1 MNKIDEMLQNIAIPP
16 VCKAKQKFC
25 VERLADPART
35 MTEKLFAKNLPII
48 KGDRIAI
55 TCGSR
60 GIDRYA
66 ELVKATVDYLYA
78 RGAQPLLIPAMG
90 SHGGATAEGQKDILT
105 HYGITEE
112 AMGAPILSS
121 METVQIA
128 TTQRGLP
135 VYIDKN
141 AYEADGI
148 IILNRVKPHT
158 SFRGTY
164 ESGLVKMLAIGL
176 AKHKGA
182 EMTHFLRFENMAQN
196 IIDVGNLALENLK
209 IIGGIASIENGYN
222 KIADIFV
229 LNKEE
234 ILPQEPHILTK
245 AAALMPRLYLDKLDV
260 LIVEEIG
267 KEISGTGMDTNIIGR
282 FHTRAASGGPDI
294 TMLGI
299 LSLSEATGGNA
310 NGMGLA
316 DFCSRRLSDQIDFTT
331 SYINSLTSTAPGSS
345 KLPAVMNNDKQVL
358 QACLKLCGKQRT
370 EDIKLALI
378 KNTKY
383 LDQIYLSRTA
393 FMAVSE
399 PEQVE
404 KTGDYLAIPFD
415 EKGTLNLF

>member
-1 MNKIDEMLQNIAIPP
+1 MNKIDEMLQHITIPP
-16 VCKAKQKFC
+16 VCPVEQSFCAQK
-25 VERLADPART
+25 LAEPART
-35 MTEKLFAKNLPII
+35 LTKMLFAKDLPIK
-48 KGDRIAI
+48 KGERIAV

-60 GIDRYA
+60 GIDRYS
-66 ELVKATVDYLYA
+66 ELVKTTVDYLYA
-78 RGAQPLLIPAMG
+78 RGAQPILIPAMG
-90 SHGGATAEGQKDILT
+90 SHGGATAAGQKNILA

-112 AMGAPILSS
+112 AMGAPVLSS

-148 IILNRVKPHT
+148 ILLNRVKPHT

-176 AKHKGA
+176 AKQKGA

-196 IIDVGNLALENLK
+196 IIDVGSLALKKLK

-222 KIADIFV
+222 KIADLFV

-234 ILPQEPHILTK
+234 ILAQEPNILAK
-245 AAALMPRLYLDKLDV
+245 AAALMPRLYFDRLDV

-267 KEISGTGMDTNIIGR
+267 KEISGTGMDTNVIGR
-282 FHTRAASGGPDI
+282 FHTQAASGGPDI

-299 LSLSEATGGNA
+299 LSLTESTEGNA

-316 DFCSRRLSDQIDFTT
+316 DFCSRRLANKIDFTT

-345 KLPAVMNNDKQVL
+345 KMPAVMSNDKQVL
-358 QACLKLCGKQRT
+358 QACLKLCGKQQT

-383 LDQIYLSRTA
+383 LDRIYLSRSA
-393 FMAVSE
+393 LNAVTE
-399 PEQVE
+399 PQQV
-404 KTGDYLAIPFD
+404 KQAGDYFQLKFD
-415 EKGTLNLF
+415 ADSNLKLF

>member
-1 MNKIDEMLQNIAIPP
+1 MTKIDEMLQNIVIPP
-16 VCKAKQKFC
+16 VCKVEQKFC
-25 VERLADPART
+25 DQKLTDPARVL
-35 MTEKLFAKNLPII
+35 TEKLFAKSWRI
-48 KGDRIAI
+48 KKGARIAV

-66 ELVKATVDYLYA
+66 KLVKATVDYLYA
-78 RGAQPLLIPAMG
+78 REAQPILIPAMG
-90 SHGGATAEGQKDILT
+90 SHGGATAEGQKNILA
-105 HYGITEE
+105 HFGITEE

-141 AYEADGI
+141 AFEADGI
-148 IILNRVKPHT
+148 ILLNRVKPHT

-176 AKHKGA
+176 AKHRGA

-196 IIDVGNLALENLK
+196 IIDVGTLALKNLN
-209 IIGGIASIENGYN
+209 IIGGIATVENGYN
-222 KIADIFV
+222 KIAEILV
-229 LNKEE
+229 LNKDE
-234 ILPQEPHILTK
+234 ILPQEPHILAK
-245 AAALMPRLYLDKLDV
+245 AADLMPRLYLERLDV

-267 KEISGTGMDTNIIGR
+267 KEISGTGMDTNVIGR
-282 FHTRAASGGPDI
+282 FHTKAASGGPDI

-299 LSLSEATGGNA
+299 LSLTEATGGNA

-316 DFCSRRLSDQIDFTT
+316 DFCSRRLADEIDFTN

-345 KLPAVMNNDKQVL
+345 KMPAVMNNDKQVL
-358 QACLKLCGKQRT
+358 QACLKLCGKQQP
-370 EDIKLALI
+370 EDIMLGFI

-383 LDQIYLSRTA
+383 LDQIYLSRA
-393 FMAVSE
+393 ALNAVTE
-399 PEQVE
+399 PAQI
-404 KTGDYLAIPFD
+404 KQKSDFFAPQFD
-415 EKGTLNLF
+415 ENNILKLF